1 MLRSGTVIS
10 LHELKAMGKSIR
22 EIVRE
27 TGIARNTVRKYLR
40 SDGIPERQP
49 RAKRGSKL
57 DP

>member
-57 DP
+57 